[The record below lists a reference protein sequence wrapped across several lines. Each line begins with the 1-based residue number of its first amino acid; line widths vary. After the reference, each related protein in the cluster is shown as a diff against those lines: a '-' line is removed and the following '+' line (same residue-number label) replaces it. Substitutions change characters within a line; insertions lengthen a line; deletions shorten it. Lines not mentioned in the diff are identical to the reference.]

1 MIFLQGSK
9 VICNIHDISHEEG
22 QLTGHTFINNVHFP
36 RTKTMHR
43 SDYLLYQNAP
53 IQFEKSILLM
63 HLPLQLNCNNDF
75 I

>member
-43 SDYLLYQNAP
+43 SDYLLYQKIYSLDALASTA
-53 IQFEKSILLM
+53 E
-63 HLPLQLNCNNDF
+63 LQS
-75 I
+75 